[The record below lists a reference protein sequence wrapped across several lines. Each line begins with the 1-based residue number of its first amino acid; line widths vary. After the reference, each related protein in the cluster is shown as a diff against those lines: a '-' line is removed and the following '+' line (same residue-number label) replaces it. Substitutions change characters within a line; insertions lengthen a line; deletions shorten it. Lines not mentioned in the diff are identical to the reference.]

1 MLQSMLQGKLPAH
14 IVPQVILWDGIF
26 RTDDGHPIHKDLANH
41 FSGRQGHHSRIR
53 PDDLLV
59 EAETHSH
66 APESGV
72 PTATEH
78 IPSACHHR
86 TTATR
91 LGMSVDS
98 STGTMSSTR
107 VPTPAATLV
116 CAAWVLVVGKM
127 MGSNNVTFGAVITES
142 SVAVNS
148 NRMESL
154 ASKAV
159 TMSLELPSNRK
170 ISEYLAAVQQRVV
183 LATSTRQSGWN
194 ELSGITSKV
203 HPVGGISSQEALV
216 IETPTPL
223 ENTRGCSTQL
233 RDQMCDAVLC
243 IHISPDAITLAT
255 FFRPGAVQSFAA
267 QHLPD
272 LVEFGTHQ
280 LRNCRPDQTLD
291 EIEMTSP
298 DHTEVIWSWNCS
310 VPRPIDMCVHDMIQD
325 TVRAQPHAMAVSA
338 WDGGLTYEELDNLA
352 ATLATRIVSF
362 GLRPGMIVP
371 LCFEKSMWT
380 TVAMLGVMKAGVAFL
395 LLDAL
400 LPEQRLREIVAQ
412 VNASLL
418 LSSPSNQALS
428 SRLEKN
434 AVVFV
439 VNVESL
445 QCIDTL
451 TPRHPAESSGPSSI
465 MYVIFTSG
473 STGTPKGVMITH
485 RNLAS
490 AIYYQRDIRYIDRE
504 SRVFEFSSY
513 SFDACVYNAMKTLVV
528 GGCLCTPSDDDRR
541 DNLAQSLV
549 STRATVLEITPS
561 ALRLLDPTAIP
572 GLQTLVCAG
581 EQLKAHDIEPW
592 LGKVRVV
599 NSYGPSECTPAS
611 TFNDASTEPQEMTR
625 IGKGYGLV
633 TWIVEP
639 DNIDCLAPLGCVGE
653 LLLEGPL
660 VGPGYLDDPTR
671 TAASFVRDPQWLLR
685 GGGGKPGRHGRLY
698 KTGDLVR
705 YNEDGSLSF
714 IGRKDTQVK
723 IRGQRVELGEIECAV
738 QKYMPEAT
746 QVVVE
751 VFAPDGKAS
760 PVLAVFVRV
769 VDTRARIDKA
779 TISWVPHEMERSLAE
794 NLPGYM
800 VPHVVVSLPEFPM
813 TPTGKIDRRALREL
827 GRSLSTQQKA
837 KMPTAEA
844 ERHVYSKVEQQ
855 LRLIWSQILDV
866 HERSIGLE
874 DRFLQLGGDS
884 ITAMRVSAAARAVSI
899 NIRADEVL
907 REKTIAKL
915 ARTLSPSHAGVRAT
929 PVASFPSSHT
939 SQQIPSEG
947 SLTLGSEVS
956 EAKPLPS
963 PGNGAPTSGNG
974 ALFEQSHRQEGLWF
988 LHHLHPQLAWYVLPF
1003 AVRLRGPLQLS
1014 ALHTAVL
1021 ALERRHETLR
1031 TTFVSID
1038 GANLQRVHPFQP
1050 KDLKVIDVS
1059 STDEEEAM
1067 GLLRADQ
1074 ETKFNLETEPGW
1086 RVSVFRR
1093 GIDDHILSV
1102 VLHHIIHDGWSMDV
1116 LCKELARFYSAALR
1130 GQDPLSHIEPLHI
1143 QYRDYAAWEREQSSE
1158 EAPHMR
1164 RQVNYWVTQLETSW
1178 PAILPY
1184 DNPRPAT
1191 FSGLADILRFKVEGE
1206 LYQRLRKFCIE
1217 RDVTPFVVFLAAFR
1231 ATHYRL
1237 TGSSDATIGIANA
1250 NRAREEVKN
1259 ILGFFVNMQCIRT
1272 RVDHGSFEELIQ
1284 QVQEVTLLSLANADV
1299 PFDRILSQLRITREI
1314 GRHPLVQ
1321 IGFAL
1326 HSQSQLGKFH
1336 FEGVDSQRLE
1346 SSMASEF
1353 DLELHFYQEEHDFR
1367 GEVLFSVD
1375 LYNHGTIS
1383 NMLSVFRKV
1392 LEGGMNEPHV
1402 PLSSLPLCSDDD
1414 LERLDELGLIR
1425 VHRTDY
1431 PRDSSV
1437 VDVFRQQVVASPGRT
1452 SVKDASTQLTYA
1464 ELDRASDLVAGWLAA
1479 KSFPPETLIG
1489 VLGTRSSFTTI
1500 AFLGILKANL
1510 AYLPLDA
1517 KTPIGRLEDILSVI
1531 QGHKLVL
1538 LTSDTPPPVIAS
1550 DDLVFVHIQDV
1561 LVGQDKHDC
1570 ASQSPPLRCKTSARS
1585 LAYVM
1590 FTSGSTGRPKGVM
1603 AEHRNILRLVKQS
1616 NYIEHLPAA
1625 PVMAHISSIAFD
1637 MSTTEIYSTL
1647 VNGGTLICVDDAD
1660 VLDCSAMSDIFLRE
1674 GVGALMI
1681 TPALLKQY
1689 LTGCPA
1695 ALSQLSLLQVGGDR
1709 TESKDM
1715 LAAQQL
1721 IKGTVQTGYGPTEN
1735 TGVSTIYTLPNQDA
1749 RLSVDVPFGRTV
1761 SNSGAYVM
1769 DTQQQLV
1776 PLGVVGEL
1784 AVTGDGL
1791 ARGYINPR
1799 DNVDR
1804 FVTVLIGGEECR
1816 AYRTGDL
1823 ARWRPK
1829 DGELE
1834 YLGRSDDQVKIR
1846 GHRVELG
1853 EIESLLRSQDCVA
1866 EAVALLQGGNGQEA
1880 RLVGFLTCRNSM
1892 EDGQDMEEKLYEVL
1906 RSKLPSYMVPESL
1919 TILDKMPVNQNGKIN
1934 RQALAKRPQ
1943 QPTTKREP
1951 LQQPASESERQM
1963 QVIWGCALRRER
1975 DTIGLH
1981 DNFFGL
1987 GGTSIS
1993 AMMVVSEARRVGFSL
2008 SIVDVLRRPVLHDLV
2023 NRITRNAEPNQPS
2036 C

>member
-1 MLQSMLQGKLPAH
+1 
-14 IVPQVILWDGIF
+14 
-26 RTDDGHPIHKDLANH
+26 
-41 FSGRQGHHSRIR
+41 
-53 PDDLLV
+53 
-59 EAETHSH
+59 
-66 APESGV
+66 
-72 PTATEH
+72 
-78 IPSACHHR
+78 
-86 TTATR
+86 
-91 LGMSVDS
+91 
-98 STGTMSSTR
+98 
-107 VPTPAATLV
+107 
-116 CAAWVLVVGKM
+116 
-127 MGSNNVTFGAVITES
+127 
-142 SVAVNS
+142 
-148 NRMESL
+148 
-154 ASKAV
+154 
-159 TMSLELPSNRK
+159 
-170 ISEYLAAVQQRVV
+170 
-183 LATSTRQSGWN
+183 
-194 ELSGITSKV
+194 
-203 HPVGGISSQEALV
+203 
-216 IETPTPL
+216 
-223 ENTRGCSTQL
+223 
-233 RDQMCDAVLC
+233 
-243 IHISPDAITLAT
+243 
-255 FFRPGAVQSFAA
+255 
-267 QHLPD
+267 
-272 LVEFGTHQ
+272 
-280 LRNCRPDQTLD
+280 
-291 EIEMTSP
+291 
-298 DHTEVIWSWNCS
+298 
-310 VPRPIDMCVHDMIQD
+310 
-325 TVRAQPHAMAVSA
+325 
-338 WDGGLTYEELDNLA
+338 
-352 ATLATRIVSF
+352 
-362 GLRPGMIVP
+362 MIVP

-800 VPHVVVSLPEFPM
+800 VPHVV
-813 TPTGKIDRRALREL
+813 
-827 GRSLSTQQKA
+827 
-837 KMPTAEA
+837 
-844 ERHVYSKVEQQ
+844 
-855 LRLIWSQILDV
+855 
-866 HERSIGLE
+866 
-874 DRFLQLGGDS
+874 
-884 ITAMRVSAAARAVSI
+884 
-899 NIRADEVL
+899 
-907 REKTIAKL
+907 
-915 ARTLSPSHAGVRAT
+915 
-929 PVASFPSSHT
+929 
-939 SQQIPSEG
+939 
-947 SLTLGSEVS
+947 
-956 EAKPLPS
+956 
-963 PGNGAPTSGNG
+963 
-974 ALFEQSHRQEGLWF
+974 
-988 LHHLHPQLAWYVLPF
+988 
-1003 AVRLRGPLQLS
+1003 LS

-1791 ARGYINPR
+1791 ARGYIDPR

>member
-1 MLQSMLQGKLPAH
+1 
-14 IVPQVILWDGIF
+14 
-26 RTDDGHPIHKDLANH
+26 
-41 FSGRQGHHSRIR
+41 
-53 PDDLLV
+53 
-59 EAETHSH
+59 
-66 APESGV
+66 
-72 PTATEH
+72 
-78 IPSACHHR
+78 
-86 TTATR
+86 
-91 LGMSVDS
+91 
-98 STGTMSSTR
+98 
-107 VPTPAATLV
+107 
-116 CAAWVLVVGKM
+116 M

-243 IHISPDAITLAT
+243 IHIGPDAITLAT

-291 EIEMTSP
+291 EIEMASP

-325 TVRAQPHAMAVSA
+325 TVRAQPHATAVSA
-338 WDGGLTYEELDNLA
+338 WDGELTYEELDNLA

-445 QCIDTL
+445 QRIDTL

-592 LGKVRVV
+592 LGKVQVV

-653 LLLEGPL
+653 LLLEGSSRWP
-660 VGPGYLDDPTR
+660 R
-671 TAASFVRDPQWLLR
+671 WLLR
-685 GGGGKPGRHGRLY
+685 GGGGKLGRHGRLY

-813 TPTGKIDRRALREL
+813 TPTGKIDRRALRSL
-827 GRSLSTQQKA
+827 AGRFPHSKKPKCQQRRQNR
-837 KMPTAEA
+837 TCT
-844 ERHVYSKVEQQ
+844 R
-855 LRLIWSQILDV
+855 
-866 HERSIGLE
+866 RSIGLE

-929 PVASFPSSHT
+929 PVASFPFQRGQRGQASSEPWEWR
-939 SQQIPSEG
+939 SDLWEWRALRAVASSG
-947 SLTLGSEVS
+947 RLVV
-956 EAKPLPS
+956 
-963 PGNGAPTSGNG
+963 PTSSAPSVGM
-974 ALFEQSHRQEGLWF
+974 
-988 LHHLHPQLAWYVLPF
+988 
-1003 AVRLRGPLQLS
+1003 LS

-1086 RVSVFRR
+1086 R
-1093 GIDDHILSV
+1093 
-1102 VLHHIIHDGWSMDV
+1102 
-1116 LCKELARFYSAALR
+1116 
-1130 GQDPLSHIEPLHI
+1130 
-1143 QYRDYAAWEREQSSE
+1143 YRDYAAWEREQSSE

-1164 RQVNYWVTQLETSW
+1164 RQVNYWVTQLETSR

-1538 LTSDTPPPVIAS
+1538 LTSDTPPPLIAS

-1570 ASQSPPLRCKTSARS
+1570 ASQGPLCA
-1585 LAYVM
+1585 
-1590 FTSGSTGRPKGVM
+1590 
-1603 AEHRNILRLVKQS
+1603 S

-1695 ALSQLSLLQVGGDR
+1695 ALSQLSLLQ
-1709 TESKDM
+1709 
-1715 LAAQQL
+1715 L

-1749 RLSVDVPFGRTV
+1749 RLSVDVPIGRTV

-1791 ARGYINPR
+1791 ARGYIDPR

-1919 TILDKMPVNQNGKIN
+1919 TILDKMPVNQNGKID